1 MLSRGELK
9 AVSTV
14 EALREELFERV
25 KELVKVPTVNPPGEH
40 YQEIAEL
47 LARRLSEIGL
57 EVEIIGVPRE
67 ELSRYGVEL
76 PRSIVV
82 GVLRGSERGRKIV
95 LNGHYDVVPPGHGWT
110 TDPFQPVV
118 RDGRVYG
125 RGTADMKGAIA
136 SMIIAAKAII
146 ESNVALKGDLYLT
159 FVPDEETGGH
169 LGSGYLVR
177 RGLIA
182 GDGCIIGEPS
192 GISSVVTAQKGALW
206 LELVTLGRA
215 AHGSMPHLGLNAVEK
230 MAKVITAFEK
240 LKEELALLKSRVG
253 FPEPVRHTTINIGG
267 VIRGG
272 TKVNVVPDS
281 CSCTLD
287 IRVIPEETT
296 ETIERRVREFLE
308 SLREEDPELRY
319 ELRVLER
326 IEPARTPEDEEIV
339 KACIRAVEDVAG
351 RAPTIEGLTGFTDMR
366 WFKEVMPTVIYGP
379 GSMEQAHVPDE
390 YVNLE
395 DLVVAS
401 KVYLLTIMR
410 FLGYK

>member
-1 MLSRGELK
+1 
-9 AVSTV
+9 
-14 EALREELFERV
+14 LREELVERV
-25 KELVKVPTVNPPGEH
+25 KELVKIPTVNPPGEH
-40 YQEIAEL
+40 YQDIAEL

-57 EVEIIGVPRE
+57 EVELINIPRE
-67 ELSRYGVEL
+67 ELSRYGVQL

-82 GVLRGSERGRKIV
+82 GVLRGSERGKKIV
-95 LNGHYDVVPPGHGWT
+95 LNGHYDVVPAGHGWT
-110 TDPFQPVV
+110 TDPFQPIV

-146 ESNVALKGDLYLT
+146 ESNVVLKGDLYLT

-240 LKEELALLKSRVG
+240 LKKELALLKSKIR

-296 ETIERRVREFLE
+296 ETIERKVREFLE
-308 SLREEDPELRY
+308 SLRGEDPELKY

-326 IEPARTPEDEEIV
+326 IEPACTSEDEEIV
-339 KACIRAVEDVAG
+339 KACIGAVEDITGKTPV
-351 RAPTIEGLTGFTDMR
+351 TEGLTGFTDMR
-366 WFKEVMPTVIYGP
+366 WFKEIMPTVIYGP

-395 DLVVAS
+395 DLVIAS
-401 KVYLLTIMR
+401 KAYLLTIMR